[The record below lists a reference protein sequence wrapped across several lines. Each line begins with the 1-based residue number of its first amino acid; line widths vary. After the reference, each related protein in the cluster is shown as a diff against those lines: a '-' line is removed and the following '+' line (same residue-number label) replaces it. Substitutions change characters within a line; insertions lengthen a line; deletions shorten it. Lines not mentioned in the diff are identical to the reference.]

1 MRHYVVSALVALG
14 LGLFLTPQAAVALS
28 KQQEIVDKAT
38 ATIRQMK
45 ADPEFPQMPTMLS
58 RARAVIIF
66 PDVIKAGLIIGG
78 EGGSGVLLVKDEKG
92 EWSYPAFFTMGSG
105 SLGLQIGVASQE
117 IVLVIMNE
125 DALQSVIANQVK
137 LGGDIGVAAGNYG
150 KGSEASTTTNF
161 DADIYSYA
169 KSSGGYV
176 GMSVEGAVINR
187 RDDWNYDYY
196 GPGASARPITMAKKY
211 RNTGADDLRK
221 AVAESA
227 AAGIAMRRNSR
238 GTGNDPYA
246 TRTTGKGSTTTEP
259 QTQKTNPSD
268 PNATVTSAPR
278 NTVESQDLPALPA
291 TPK

>member
-14 LGLFLTPQAAVALS
+14 LGLFLTPQAAFALS

-92 EWSYPAFFTMGSG
+92 DWSYPAFFTMGSG

-169 KSSGGYV
+169 RSSGGYV

-196 GPGASARPITMAKKY
+196 GPGASARSITMARKY
-211 RNTGADDLRK
+211 RNTGSDDLRK

-238 GTGNDPYA
+238 GVGNDPYA
-246 TRTTGKGSTTTEP
+246 SRTGNGSPTTTS
-259 QTQKTNPSD
+259 QTPKNNSSD

-278 NTVESQDLPALPA
+278 STVESQDLPALPPQ
-291 TPK
+291 PK